1 MVNMLLIFHTRA
13 IFHRPLQNKWSG
25 RGFIVVALTPG
36 GHDPDGRNTLLDE
49 SLKKKQLKTK
59 TRSNV

>member
-1 MVNMLLIFHTRA
+1 MVNMLLIFLTRA

-25 RGFIVVALTPG
+25 RGFIVAALTPG

-49 SLKKKQLKTK
+49 SLKQNKK
-59 TRSNV
+59 N